1 MHCSN
6 FSDHIYV
13 EKTPE
18 QYNLSYHYSRK
29 TKTDIWY
36 DMYSSECLDEK
47 QVYGEDEGEEEYI
60 NVIGL

>member
-6 FSDHIYV
+6 FPGRIYV

-18 QYNLSYHYSRK
+18 QCNLSYYHSRK
-29 TKTDIWY
+29 TKADIWY
-36 DMYSSECLDEK
+36 DMYSSECLDK
-47 QVYGEDEGEEEYI
+47 AQVYGEDEGEEEYI